1 MDERE
6 TMDEYEQADAPDEFS
21 GPEPT
26 THPSH
31 NWTKR
36 TTKGNRAAQQK
47 RYRAR
52 HASHVRER
60 NRKYMACRRAEGSQ
74 V

>member
-1 MDERE
+1 MD
-6 TMDEYEQADAPDEFS
+6 DYAQPDAPDEF
-21 GPEPT
+21 GEGNATP
-26 THPSH
+26 HPSH

-60 NRKYMACRRAEGSQ
+60 NRKYMARRRASERTSP
-74 V
+74 